1 MKQPNPNPKN
11 ALPIKKYPKKMFK
24 RSDTVSEYMDDE
36 STRRKKPRKPTPK
49 RTPHTTPAERQTLE
63 RRPLPNGRATPR
75 DKRILPRE
83 LPSRRQGPARKIP
96 RDELTLPSRRQE
108 PARRTPRDEP
118 RRIPREK
125 QTLEYN
131 MPKKMPSI
139 RKPKFMTT
147 DSLNTSMYAGPF
159 RKPKNLTDSL
169 GTASAV
175 ARKYRKLGSK

>member
-36 STRRKKPRKPTPK
+36 STRKKTPRKKL
-49 RTPHTTPAERQTLE
+49 TPHTTPEQRRTLE

-83 LPSRRQGPARKIP
+83 LTSPTGRV
-96 RDELTLPSRRQE
+96 
-108 PARRTPRDEP
+108 TPRDK
-118 RRIPREK
+118 RILPRELTSPTGRVTPRDK
-125 QTLEYN
+125 RIL
-131 MPKKMPSI
+131 P
-139 RKPKFMTT
+139 RKSNIIGST
-147 DSLNTSMYAGPF
+147 DSLNTSRFAGPF
-159 RKPKNLTDSL
+159 RNPKNLTDSL
-169 GTASAV
+169 GTASPV

>member
-36 STRRKKPRKPTPK
+36 STRKKTPRKKL
-49 RTPHTTPAERQTLE
+49 TPHTTPEQRRTLE

-83 LPSRRQGPARKIP
+83 LTSPTGRV
-96 RDELTLPSRRQE
+96 
-108 PARRTPRDEP
+108 TPRDKRILP
-118 RRIPREK
+118 RKSNIIG
-125 QTLEYN
+125 
-131 MPKKMPSI
+131 S
-139 RKPKFMTT
+139 T
-147 DSLNTSMYAGPF
+147 DSLNTSRFAGPF
-159 RKPKNLTDSL
+159 RNPKNLTDSL
-169 GTASAV
+169 GTASPV